1 MDLVQAIKERRSVRK
16 FKSDPV
22 SDELVTT
29 VLEAGR
35 WAPSWANTQ
44 CWRFI
49 VVRDDQ
55 IKADLAETK
64 GRGNPAAEAIKNAPV
79 TIVICGEL
87 GTSGYYKGEA
97 PTNKGDWYMFD
108 TALAAQNMMLTAHSL
123 GLGTVPVG
131 LFNAAEV
138 AAILELP
145 PNVQVVILLPL
156 GYPDEDPRAPRR
168 KELSETTSS
177 NKYGS
182 S

>member
-1 MDLVQAIKERRSVRK
+1 MDLMQAIKGRRSVRK

-44 CWRFI
+44 CWRFV

-55 IKADLAETK
+55 IKAALAETK

-97 PTNKGDWYMFD
+97 PTDKGDWYMFD

-138 AAILELP
+138 AAILELS

-168 KELSETTSS
+168 KELSEITSS
-177 NKYGS
+177 NKYGNS
-182 S
+182 

>member
-1 MDLVQAIKERRSVRK
+1 MDLMQAIKERRSVRK
-16 FKSDPV
+16 FKADPV
-22 SDELVTT
+22 SDELVTK

-49 VVRDDQ
+49 VVRDGQ
-55 IKADLAETK
+55 IKANLAETK

-79 TIVICGEL
+79 TIVICGEM

-123 GLGTVPVG
+123 GLGTVAVG
-131 LFNAAEV
+131 LFDAAK
-138 AAILELP
+138 AATILGVP
-145 PNVQVVILLPL
+145 PNVQVVVLLPL
-156 GYPDEDPRAPRR
+156 GYPDEDPKAPRR
-168 KELSETTSS
+168 KELSEISSS
-177 NKYGS
+177 NKYGNR
-182 S
+182 